1 MRTFWFVIY
10 NFLGVPA
17 LWLIFFVYSVF
28 NSKVKEGF
36 KSRRDLF
43 SKLDESLSHLNENPD
58 DKKKKRVLIHSSSLG
73 EYQQAIPLAEELVK
87 KDYNV
92 MLSFFSPS
100 GYNNSKVNDPNVIK
114 TYLPFDSYFKEK
126 RFLDKTDPEIIVFM
140 RYDLWFNLIYNAN
153 KRNIKTVLAN
163 ARYDEND
170 KTWNIPVISSFKK
183 TLYGM
188 IREIFVID
196 NYDEENYSKKLSGE
210 DVNIVRIGDSKF
222 ERVYQTVKRHSEDDN
237 ILPDK
242 ISKDKKLFVMGSSW
256 KDDEEIIFPAIEKI
270 LEYEKDLLVLLVP
283 HEPKET
289 KITAIEKLIES
300 KYWNIRS
307 IRYSEL
313 GQYENEN
320 MIIIDKIG
328 ILSRLYAKAY
338 LSYVGGGFKTGL
350 HNILEPAIFNMPVL
364 FSNIVKNSDEDEE
377 LIKNG
382 CGIVITDTK
391 QFYRVFRKL
400 LSDRKYRDEIGEKC
414 KFVFENKIGVSEKI
428 VDKIT
433 KA

>member
-17 LWLIFFVYSVF
+17 LWLIFFIYSVF
-28 NSKVKEGF
+28 NSKVREGF

-43 SKLDESLSHLNENPD
+43 SKLDESLSVL
-58 DKKKKRVLIHSSSLG
+58 DKNFKGKRVLIHSSSLG

-87 KDYNV
+87 KNYNV
-92 MLSFFSPS
+92 VLSFFSPS
-100 GYNNSKVNDPNVIK
+100 GYNNSKVDHKNIIK

-126 RFLDKTDPEIIVFM
+126 VFLDKTDPEIIIFM
-140 RYDLWFNLIYNAN
+140 RYDLWFNLIFEAQ

-196 NYDEENYSKKLSGE
+196 NFDKDNYRKKLSGE
-210 DVNIVRIGDSKF
+210 NVNIVKIGDSKF
-222 ERVYQTVKRHSEDDN
+222 ERVYQSVKRHSPDDN
-237 ILPDK
+237 ILPENISDNKK
-242 ISKDKKLFVMGSSW
+242 IFVMGSSW
-256 KDDEEIIFPAIEKI
+256 KDDEEVIFPAIEKV
-270 LEYEKDLLVLLVP
+270 LEYEKDLLVILVP

-289 KITAIEKLIES
+289 KISAIEKLIEN
-300 KYWNIRS
+300 KYWNIKS
-307 IRYSEL
+307 IRYSNL
-313 GQYENEN
+313 DRYDNQNL
-320 MIIIDKIG
+320 IIVDRIG
-328 ILSRLYAKAY
+328 LLSRLYAKAY

-364 FSNIVKNSDEDEE
+364 FSNDVKNSDEDEE
-377 LIKNG
+377 LLKNG
-382 CGIVITDTK
+382 CGILITDTK
-391 QFYRVFRKL
+391 QFYRVFRKIL
-400 LSDRKYRDEIGEKC
+400 NDKSYRDEIGEKC
-414 KFVFENKIGVSEKI
+414 KPVFENKIGVSRKI
-428 VDKIT
+428 IDQIT
-433 KA
+433 KNNN